1 MPFVLLLLSC
11 VVLTLEVLETKIF
24 AYCLANSLMFVVI
37 GLALLGFGAGGTV
50 LALRKQL
57 GDPKPTVRAALLA
70 TSVLIIAAHAYFAQ
84 VSEQV
89 RFGVEFATISSL
101 VLLASPYFTSGMAMA
116 AILGAPNAN
125 LSRLYGMNLVGSAL
139 GCCSLFVLL
148 GPFTAPQVLVLC
160 ATVMGLLGAWLC
172 RHRLAAGTLVL
183 VVGAGLFVFAEDVF
197 PYRPEPA
204 DSRGQL
210 ALLEQSVAEINDA
223 EVEEVT
229 QSAKLTEKFDR
240 WDPTAR
246 VQVHDLTIESSEP
259 TIQKTLNS
267 LPAMWFTQDSSYG
280 SPLLG
285 DGPGRAAM
293 HERTYFGAGYFRGQT
308 EMDVLVI
315 GLGGAP
321 DVQTALHFDARSITG
336 VDINQTTVGMVA
348 GPFADFLGDPYGD
361 PRVRIVIRDGRSFA
375 RTDDQLY
382 DLIQLSGVDT
392 KSVMSAGALA
402 INESYLYTR
411 EGFEEYVARL
421 KPDGLLCIIYAGD
434 DYMHRLAISAMA
446 ALEKE
451 GANEPHRHIA
461 LLRHNVWV
469 IVMVKKTPFSAEECG
484 QLDDWL
490 ASCKQENGE
499 TGAFLS
505 VYELLDPGLN
515 LRKAPEAFFI
525 PDGRPTDSEVMQA
538 ARDGE
543 LDDYIAGYPLDLSPA
558 PDSRPYFFALARNE
572 TVWSNTPRYFLELF
586 TLAKIMAV
594 LALVLIAL
602 PLVVFK
608 ARGIQIGRNLPFTVY
623 FAALGAGFILAE
635 IGLIQRYVLFLG
647 HQGYAFPVVIGGL
660 LVTAGIGSLW
670 SERFQLAPHR
680 LIVTVVAVVAGVIAC
695 HQLLLDFLFGL
706 TADLPFE
713 MRVLVAGAALVPLGV
728 PLGMLFP
735 TGLALVRRT
744 SPLFIPWAFGING
757 VFSVLGTTI
766 AVPGA
771 MLYGFPSMAGL
782 AAGVYVL
789 AAVVTFHA
797 ARRVAT

>member
-1 MPFVLLLLSC
+1 MPFILLVLSC

-37 GLALLGFGAGGTV
+37 GLALLGFGAGGTA
-50 LALRKQL
+50 LALRKKL
-57 GDPKPTVRAALLA
+57 GDPRPTVRASLLA
-70 TSVLIIAAHAYFAQ
+70 TAVLVIVAHAYFAQ

-101 VLLASPYFTSGMAMA
+101 ALLASPYFTAGMAMA
-116 AILGAPNAN
+116 AILGEPNAN
-125 LSRLYGMNLVGSAL
+125 ISRLYGMNLVGSAL

-148 GPFTAPQVLVLC
+148 GPLTAPQILVLS
-160 ATVMGLLGAWLC
+160 AAVLGLLGAALC
-172 RHRLAAGTLVL
+172 ARRAMCSALVIAISAPL
-183 VVGAGLFVFAEDVF
+183 MVYAEDVF
-197 PYRPEPA
+197 PYQPEPA
-204 DSRGQL
+204 SSRGQL
-210 ALLEQSVAEINDA
+210 ALLQKSVDTINEVAATGVEQRAALI
-223 EVEEVT
+223 
-229 QSAKLTEKFDR
+229 EKFDR

-246 VQVHDLTIESSEP
+246 VQVHELELETSDPDQQEI
-259 TIQKTLNS
+259 LNS
-267 LPAMWFTQDSSYG
+267 LPSMWFTQDSSYG
-280 SPLLG
+280 SPLMG
-285 DGPGRAAM
+285 DGPGREAM
-293 HERTYFGAGYFRGQT
+293 HERTYFGAGYFRRQPD
-308 EMDVLVI
+308 MDVLVI

-336 VDINQTTVGMVA
+336 VDINRTTVGMVE
-348 GPFADFLGDPYGD
+348 GQFAEFLGAPYSD
-361 PRVRIVIRDGRSFA
+361 PRVRVVIRDGRSFV
-375 RTDDQLY
+375 RTDDQHY

-446 ALEKE
+446 ALEKD
-451 GANEPHRHIA
+451 GAAAPHRHVA

-469 IVMVKKTPFSAEECG
+469 IVLVKRSPFTADECG
-484 QLDDWL
+484 QLDQWL

-499 TGAFLS
+499 TGAFLP

-515 LRKAPEAFFI
+515 LRKAPEAYFI

-538 ARDGE
+538 ARDGKLAE
-543 LDDYIAGYPLDLSPA
+543 YIETYSLDLSPA
-558 PDSRPYFFALARNE
+558 PDSRPYFFALQRNE
-572 TVWSNTPRYFLELF
+572 TVWTDTPRYFVELF

-594 LALVLIAL
+594 MALILIAL
-602 PLVVFK
+602 PLFVFK
-608 ARGIQIGRNLPFTVY
+608 ARGIDIRRNLPFTIY

-660 LVTAGIGSLW
+660 LITAGIGSLW
-670 SERFQLAPHR
+670 SGRFQRAPHR
-680 LIVTVVAVVAGVIAC
+680 LIATVIVLVGLVIAG
-695 HQLLLDFLFGL
+695 HQLLLDELFGL
-706 TADLPFE
+706 TADLSLG
-713 MRVLVAGAALVPLGV
+713 MRVLVAGAALVPLGI

-735 TGLALVRRT
+735 TGLALVRQS

-771 MLYGFPSMAGL
+771 MLYGFPAMAGL
-782 AAGVYVL
+782 AAGIYVL
-789 AAVVTFHA
+789 AGLVTYGA
-797 ARRVAT
+797 ARRSAA